1 MKTMR
6 ILAGTVLAAGLV
18 LGQVPVGQG
27 VSGGVARGVP
37 GAVVPITPDY
47 QQDAQR
53 TKEQLDQLL
62 DRTAPTMR
70 EVLILD
76 PSLISNEAYLAP
88 YPALAAFMH
97 VHPEIARNPA
107 YFLGERHQEHRDP
120 RERAEERAADMWG
133 AMMGG
138 MAALIG
144 LAMAFGLLSWLIRT
158 FIDYRRW
165 SRLSKVQTDVHTKL
179 MDRFGANEDLL
190 AYIKSPAGGKFLELA
205 PITLDSGQ
213 KSVGAPLGR
222 ILWSI
227 QGGVVLLAAGTGL
240 WIIGH
245 HVGYQAAQGVQ
256 ALGMLAIALGVGF
269 VASAIISYG
278 VARRMG
284 LIEPTEK
291 KETAGA

>member
-6 ILAGTVLAAGLV
+6 ILAGSVLALGLV
-18 LGQVPVGQG
+18 WGQVPPAQ
-27 VSGGVARGVP
+27 GVP
-37 GAVVPITPDY
+37 GGRAVAGAVAPVAPDF

-88 YPALAAFMH
+88 YPALAAFMR

-107 YFLGERHQEHRDP
+107 YFLGERHHENRDP
-120 RERAEERAADMWG
+120 RERSEERTAEMWLNL
-133 AMMGG
+133 MGG
-138 MAALIG
+138 TAALVG
-144 LAMAFGLLSWLIRT
+144 LGMAIALLTWLIRT

-165 SRLSKVQTDVHTKL
+165 SRLSKVQTEVHSKL
-179 MDRFGANEDLL
+179 MDRFGTNEDLL

-213 KSVGAPLGR
+213 KSVGAPMGR

-227 QGGVVLLAAGTGL
+227 QGGVVLVASGVGL
-240 WIIGH
+240 WIIGRH
-245 HVGYQAAQGVQ
+245 AGPHAGQPIQAF
-256 ALGMLAIALGVGF
+256 GMLALALGVGF

-278 VARRMG
+278 VARHMG